1 LANGANVGSTTRANG
16 LNQFVSDARL
26 AGGILAN
33 SNTTDQALITAYN
46 DQKSALSARLVD
58 MRARYTAQ
66 YAKLD
71 ALLTGMQQT
80 STALTGAL
88 TALSAST
95 KSD

>member
-1 LANGANVGSTTRANG
+1 MVAHTLRA
-16 LNQFVSDARL
+16 LSAVARL

-33 SNTTDQALITAYN
+33 SNTTNQALITAYN